1 MSTTPIRIVKY
12 PVRVLENREVP
23 TGTYNMSIISKSGSG
38 DIVTMAAQAEV
49 TQHPEG
55 DWHAMPIDDVFAK
68 LESHE
73 AGLSN
78 DEVLARRELYGDN
91 KLDEIP
97 PTPAWVRFLEQFKD
111 PMVYL
116 LIVAAIIA
124 TIFEPSEIGTP
135 IFIVIALTLN
145 AFFGYLQESKAE
157 EAMAS
162 LKKLLVSHCVA
173 LRDGTEHKVGTD
185 ELVPGDIIW
194 LEDGLNVPADVRIFE
209 IHQFL
214 IDESSLTGESNVI
227 HKQLEPVESDAIL
240 QEQSNMAF
248 MGTVA
253 SSGRAKA
260 IVTRIGMNTILGGIA
275 SGISDVTTPKT
286 PLETKLETLGRFL
299 GGIAVTCATLLL
311 LLHVVIAWGQGSET
325 SMYDVIAEQFLVSV
339 VIFVAIVP
347 EGLPIILVISLA
359 MGMRN
364 MARQKAI
371 VRRMKAVETLG
382 STTIICTDKTGTIT
396 RNEMTV
402 RAFLMNG
409 ESYGVSGRGF
419 DPTIGNLQMGGK
431 DLPEPDLAELHTDIA
446 FRQAIATCLL
456 CQNSNL
462 NHIDNE
468 WQSVG
473 DPTDS
478 ACAVFGW
485 KLKESVNSYRRSHPR
500 FREFTFDR
508 TRKRMTTIH
517 EFDGERWAFSKGA
530 LGPFMGIA
538 SHIYED
544 GEIIPMEGRHKDRI
558 SEVNLEYASRA
569 LRVLALCAR
578 KVSTDVDI
586 ESVESVEN
594 EMIFLGLVGI
604 MDPPRPEVLD
614 AVSKCHAAGI
624 RVTMITGDQRMTAMA
639 VGKEIG
645 IVLDDSDHMSGK
657 ELRECSDDELQ
668 ERLNTIAVFSRVSPD
683 QKLRIVELLQ
693 SQGHVVAMTGD
704 GDNDAPALSQANIGV
719 AMGNSGTDVARDASD
734 MVLQDDNFSNIVS
747 AVEEGR
753 KLYLNIR
760 NFVRYQI
767 STNVAAVMLVVISTF
782 LFSWRLPLTVTQL
795 LVINILM
802 DGPPAVALGI
812 EKRHADVMNRPP
824 RALDESLPNNA
835 DRSLIFMLGFF
846 MFLGTA
852 AVFWF
857 AGGGIVTSDE
867 PCTEYDGSI
876 DEGYIVPSTG
886 ECLEEQWRI
895 DAEDR
900 FVKAQTM
907 AFSVFILFQLFNVLN
922 CRSTYRSIFQLGLFN
937 NKAVT
942 ISFAIST
949 VFLLFLVQGSSMTI
963 PFVGIHIGDLLSVVN
978 LNFIDWVL
986 IFAVASSV
994 FFFDEA
1000 RKLIQRSQMK
1010 P

>member
-1 MSTTPIRIVKY
+1 
-12 PVRVLENREVP
+12 
-23 TGTYNMSIISKSGSG
+23 MSIISKRIPRVVVHMSA
-38 DIVTMAAQAEV
+38 DAMIAE
-49 TQHPEG
+49 HPEG
-55 DWHAMPIDDVFAK
+55 EWHALHMDEVFEK
-68 LESHE
+68 LESHT

-78 DEVLARRELYGDN
+78 DEVILRREMYGEN
-91 KLDEIP
+91 KLDEKPPIP
-97 PTPAWVRFLEQFKD
+97 KWVRFLEQFQD

-116 LIVAAIIA
+116 LIAAA
-124 TIFEPSEIGTP
+124 LLAFIFEPSDKATP
-135 IFIVIALTLN
+135 LFIVIALSLN

-157 EAMAS
+157 QAMAS

-173 LRDGTEHKVGTD
+173 LRDGSEYKVSTE
-185 ELVPGDIIW
+185 ELVPGDVIW

-209 IHQFL
+209 THQFL

-227 HKQLEPVESDAIL
+227 HKQIDAVSTDAIL

-253 SSGRAKA
+253 SSGRAKG
-260 IVTRIGMNTILGGIA
+260 IVTRVGMNTILGGIA

-286 PLETKLETLGRFL
+286 PLEDKLETLGKFL
-299 GGIAVTCATLLL
+299 GAIAIVCASLLL
-311 LLHVVIAWGQGSET
+311 LLHVVIALGSNSEQ
-325 SMYDVIAEQFLVSV
+325 SMYQVISEQFLYSV

-347 EGLPIILVISLA
+347 EGLPIILVISLS

-371 VRRMKAVETLG
+371 VRKMKAVETLG

-402 RAFLMNG
+402 RAFLLNG

-419 DPTIGNLQMGGK
+419 DPTNGNLQKSGM
-431 DLPEPDLAELHTDIA
+431 DIPESELAELHTNIA

-462 NHIDNE
+462 NLIEDE

-485 KLKESVNSYRRSHPR
+485 KMKESVDSYRRSHPR

-517 EFDGERWAFSKGA
+517 EFDGKRWAFSKGA
-530 LGPFMGIA
+530 LGPFMGVA
-538 SHIYED
+538 NHIYED
-544 GEIIPMEGRHKDRI
+544 GEIVPLEGRHKDRI
-558 SEVNLEYASRA
+558 SEINLEYASRA

-578 KVSTDVDI
+578 RVTDEVDI
-586 ESVESVEN
+586 ESVDSVE
-594 EMIFLGLVGI
+594 EDMIFLGLVGI
-604 MDPPRPEVLD
+604 MDPPRPEVVD
-614 AVSKCHAAGI
+614 SISKCHAAGI

-639 VGKEIG
+639 VGREIG
-645 IVLDDSDHMSGK
+645 IVMDDSDHMSGK
-657 ELRECSDDELQ
+657 ELRECSDSVLQ
-668 ERLNTIAVFSRVSPD
+668 ERLGSIAVFSRVTPE
-683 QKLRIVELLQ
+683 QKLRIVEQLQ
-693 SQGHVVAMTGD
+693 DQGHVVAMTGD

-719 AMGNSGTDVARDASD
+719 SMGNSGTDVARDASD

-767 STNVAAVMLVVISTF
+767 STNVAAIILIVLTTF
-782 LFSWRLPLTVTQL
+782 LFGWNPPLTVTQL

-812 EKRHADVMNRPP
+812 ERRHSDVMNEPP
-824 RALDESLPNNA
+824 RDLDESLPNSS
-835 DRSLIFMLGFF
+835 DRSVIMMLGLV

-857 AGGGIVTSDE
+857 SGGGIITSGE
-867 PCTEYDGSI
+867 PCTEFDGAI
-876 DEGYIVPSTG
+876 
-886 ECLEEQWRI
+886 EESYFDQNGICIEEEWRL
-895 DAEDR
+895 DAEER

-907 AFSVFILFQLFNVLN
+907 AFSVFVFFQLFNVLN
-922 CRSTYRSIFQLGLFN
+922 CRSTNRSIFELGIFN
-937 NKAVT
+937 NKAIT
-942 ISFAIST
+942 ISFAISS
-949 VFLLFLVQGSSMTI
+949 VFLLFLVQGSLLTI
-963 PFVGIHIGDLLSVVN
+963 PIIGIQIGDLLAVVP
-978 LNFIDWVL
+978 LELEDWL
-986 IFAVASSV
+986 IIFATASSV
-994 FFFDEA
+994 FFFDEV
-1000 RKLIQRSQMK
+1000 RKLILRSQK
-1010 P
+1010 PRKHNR